1 MAVEHFA
8 INRPVN
14 RLDAYEK
21 VTGKAK
27 YGGDLCFEGMLHAK
41 GVYAENP
48 HARIVQVDTSLAEQ
62 LEGVVCVITAKDIPG
77 LKVIGEVMLDQYIL
91 ADDKTRFFGG
101 GLRCSGDRRTGRVGS
116 AADPRGIRAAAGIV
130 QYR

>member
-1 MAVEHFA
+1 MEHFA

-77 LKVIGEVMLDQYIL
+77 LKVIG
-91 ADDKTRFFGG
+91 
-101 GLRCSGDRRTGRVGS
+101 
-116 AADPRGIRAAAGIV
+116 
-130 QYR
+130 